1 MDSTGQQISLQFFEN
16 VQVRLTKKG
25 YIEVRPPGNH
35 EIAMMKQTF
44 GGTIPKIIA
53 ILNATK
59 TTNNP
64 QTLYQRHEE
73 WFKKILGNTGAG
85 ILLFVYIKPSNS
97 IINEALEL
105 GKGMLGY
112 GQVVAGV
119 YDLASNQYW
128 MSDHMGWPD
137 EIFG

>member
-1 MDSTGQQISLQFFEN
+1 MDSKEQQISWQFFEN
-16 VQVRLTKKG
+16 VQNRLSKKG
-25 YIEVRPPGNH
+25 YIEVRPPDPN
-35 EIAMMKQTF
+35 EIALMKQTF
-44 GGTIPKIIA
+44 GGTIPKVIA
-53 ILNATK
+53 IRDVTR
-59 TTNNP
+59 TTDTPLTIYN
-64 QTLYQRHEE
+64 RHQE
-73 WFKKILGNTGAG
+73 WFKKLLGNTGAG
-85 ILLFVYIKPSNS
+85 IILFAYIQPSNQV
-97 IINEALEL
+97 INEALEL